1 MAKSKTKSAS
11 KTAAKKPTKTAT
23 KTAAA
28 KPAGRAAKK
37 APATLGLPGG
47 VPAGERIDVGLYAR
61 RLNIDVPST
70 IALVKRTLTV
80 APAGPP
86 AVRTLV
92 KTVEQAAALL
102 TAVWKRDKPK
112 GSVDLR
118 PLDAAVDRSW
128 SAVSARL
135 GAWALIEHGNAA
147 RAAELDALLFPD
159 GLSFTQL
166 PWAAQWAEG
175 DKRLTTLR
183 EKKLLGAL
191 AALVGQEFVDA
202 LEAKHRE
209 YGEALGLDGKA
220 PVAGEGEAPAS
231 LTPPLQATLGA
242 LVDYAVQ
249 VVAAHNVEKDAKKR
263 AALRKALAPIDAA
276 RAAAARGGK
285 NGKADAPAEPDAQ
298 PSS

>member
-1 MAKSKTKSAS
+1 MTKSKTTAKRASRATGRNTPRKSRPS
-11 KTAAKKPTKTAT
+11 AAI
-23 KTAAA
+23 
-28 KPAGRAAKK
+28 
-37 APATLGLPGG
+37 TLGASGG
-47 VPAGERIDVGLYAR
+47 VPLAERIDVAPYAR

-70 IALVKRTLTV
+70 IALGKRTLAAV
-80 APAGPP
+80 PAGPP
-86 AVRTLV
+86 AVRTLA
-92 KTVEQAAALL
+92 KTVEQATALL

-128 SAVSARL
+128 SAVNARL
-135 GAWALIEHGNAA
+135 GAWSLIESGNRA

-175 DKRLTTLR
+175 EKRLTTLR
-183 EKKLLGAL
+183 AKELVPAL
-191 AALVGQEFVDA
+191 ASLVGQEFVDA

-220 PVAGEGEAPAS
+220 PVAAAGEAPAS
-231 LTPPLQATLGA
+231 LTPPLHATLGA

-276 RAAAARGGK
+276 RAAAAR
-285 NGKADAPAEPDAQ
+285 ATTMSTAAQEPDAQ